1 MVVELAL
8 ALFTA
13 ALDEVA
19 QSTLVV
25 AVLGLVAFVA
35 ALELVT
41 CDDDEL
47 SVALVLTLAQPA
59 KDNDKT
65 SKVLSRIIFFMI
77 STPFVPK
84 NVTLL

>member
-19 QSTLVV
+19 ESTLVV

-35 ALELVT
+35 ALELVA

-47 SVALVLTLAQPA
+47 SVVLVLTLAQPA

-65 SKVLSRIIFFMI
+65 SKVLSRIIF
-77 STPFVPK
+77 S
-84 NVTLL
+84 